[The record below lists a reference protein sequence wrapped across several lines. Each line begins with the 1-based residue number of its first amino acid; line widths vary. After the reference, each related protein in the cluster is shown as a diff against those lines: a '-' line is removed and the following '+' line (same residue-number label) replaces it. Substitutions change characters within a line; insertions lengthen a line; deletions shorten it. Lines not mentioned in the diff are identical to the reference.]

1 MTARESVIRQHGRA
15 GRAAENPLQDA
26 QRGCPLRPAR
36 AGAPTSTDMLSMR
49 AGIELEKCEEIECT
63 ILGLH
68 LLLTTGSTTCTA
80 ASKKNS
86 GFVLF
91 AAVQVVDVNSPAAS
105 RVKIIQTDVNEDVY
119 PYLVRLVYHRFA
131 EVDLARSSS
140 LQAGT
145 DETRYVDASIPHQ

>member
-1 MTARESVIRQHGRA
+1 
-15 GRAAENPLQDA
+15 
-26 QRGCPLRPAR
+26 
-36 AGAPTSTDMLSMR
+36 MLSMR

-68 LLLTTGSTTCTA
+68 LLLTTDSTTCSA

-91 AAVQVVDVNSPAAS
+91 AAVQVVDVNSLAAS

-119 PYLVRLVYHRFA
+119 PYLTRKWFQLVDDGGNALTSADAVPVDIEDVVALRDDVFA
-131 EVDLARSSS
+131 KVCRALPTMSSRPTS
-140 LQAGT
+140 KSSQ
-145 DETRYVDASIPHQ
+145 